1 MDRRRVR
8 HRGQRGDDRIGDRD
22 RTGEGV
28 GQRPALSARPR
39 AAGLLLAGR
48 RGLGTHLR
56 DRTRIRGQVHRAAA
70 LDQHAG
76 GHGDRRRRR
85 RLCVPDAEERRT
97 AGLPNAFGSR
107 GRIHADDVVG
117 QQPTVRAERD
127 PRLGG
132 LHQHLDRQGGQVV
145 EEAQRRVGEEV
156 RFEGGEA
163 ERVGERPV
171 FGLGDQVDVRRRQ
184 GGPRPDVDVHGLA
197 EEAGREQVLELGR
210 GHAACPEHD
219 VVRKAGCARDAGG
232 QRHAGADDDAVGKHF
247 EVAAAGEHV
256 PLEAHGV
263 PRRVRFQRRRA
274 ALIAVEQ
281 QVGGEQRIDRPHDDR
296 VGTEQPADGQRV
308 GRVDELER
316 AGRHAEGADEV
327 QPLEPDASVARRGS
341 RFQDDRLAED
351 GAADVDVVRVAA
363 VERVEV
369 VHPGIENRVAV
380 DRGGPGFIDGRG
392 VERGVGAG
400 GLVHREGVRRARAA
414 ADGAT
419 HAAARL
425 EPEGVAGDQCSA
437 GQILEACE
445 ASALH
450 RAGVRAGDAP
460 GHLRVLGAVERVG
473 PAAAD
478 DGVDRRELAHAGR
491 GRRRQTHV
499 YRPGVGRIVERVGG
513 GPGTAVVVAAAVDR
527 TDRTPG
533 RNPEEVVAAFPDQ
546 GFHSG
551 ERPAVQRPLAGSTH
565 DPDVR
570 HVRPEQRIRTAA
582 RPAVDDAG
590 EGTARDHQEDV
601 VGTAAAE
608 VLDALEFDHR
618 TSGGGCRPRIRT
630 ADDPLGGGVRPAQR
644 IRAGPAHEL
653 NAAADRGHAGVDRE
667 VHVEAG
673 PLDAHARG
681 DRAEGFRGEHLRR
694 DRGVHH
700 LQVRPVQQQSQ
711 GRVVDRRVHQVGGRD
726 AVFQRL
732 HAKRTAAPGGLPD
745 GLTLGG
751 REQLAN
757 PGTHGH
763 GICPLGAC
771 EIQKHGRGV
780 RGLRRRSALASFN
793 SDETADAPSEGT
805 GSVRR

>member
-22 RTGEGV
+22 RAGEGV
-28 GQRPALSARPR
+28 AQRAALSARPR
-39 AAGLLLAGR
+39 AAGLLLTGR
-48 RGLGTHLR
+48 CGLGTHLR
-56 DRTRIRGQVHRAAA
+56 DRARIRGQVHRAAA
-70 LDQHAG
+70 FDQHAG
-76 GHGDRRRRR
+76 GHGDRRRRG
-85 RLCVPDAEERRT
+85 RLRVPDAEERRA
-97 AGLPNAFGSR
+97 AGLADALGCCR
-107 GRIHADDVVG
+107 RIDAYDVVG
-117 QQPTVRAERD
+117 QQSAVRAERD

-132 LHQHLDRQGGQVV
+132 LHQDLDRQRAQVV

-156 RFEGGEA
+156 RFERGEA
-163 ERVGERPV
+163 ERVGEWPV

-184 GGPRPDVDVHGLA
+184 RRPRPDVDVHGLA

-210 GHAACPEHD
+210 GHAAGAEHD
-219 VVRKAGCARDAGG
+219 VVRQAGCARDAGG
-232 QRHAGADDDAVGKHF
+232 QRRAGADDDAVGERF
-247 EVAAAGEHV
+247 EITAAGEHV
-256 PLEAHGV
+256 PLEPHRV

-281 QVGGEQRIDRPHDDR
+281 QVGGEQRIDRPDDDR
-296 VGTEQPADGQRV
+296 VGPEQPADGQRV
-308 GRVDELER
+308 GRVDELEC
-316 AGRHAEGADEV
+316 AGRHRQGADEV
-327 QPLEPDASVARRGS
+327 QPLEPDARVARRGS

-369 VHPGIENRVAV
+369 VHSGIENRLAV
-380 DRGGPGFIDGRG
+380 DRGGPGFVDGRG

-400 GLVHREGVRRARAA
+400 GLVDREGVRRARAA
-414 ADGAT
+414 ADGAA

-425 EPEGVAGDQCSA
+425 ESERIAGDQGGT
-437 GQILEACE
+437 GQILEAGE
-445 ASALH
+445 ARALH

-460 GHLRVLGAVERVG
+460 GHLRVFGAVQRVD

-478 DGVDRRELAHAGR
+478 DGIDRRELAHAGGG
-491 GRRRQTHV
+491 GRRQVHV
-499 YRPGVGRIVERVGG
+499 HRAALGRIVERVGG
-513 GPGTAVVVAAAVDR
+513 GPGTAVVVVAAVDR
-527 TDRTPG
+527 IDRTAG
-533 RNPEEVVAAFPDQ
+533 RDPEEVVAAFPDQ

-565 DPDVR
+565 DPDIR
-570 HVRPEQRIRTAA
+570 HVRPEQGIRAA
-582 RPAVDDAG
+582 TRPAVDDASDG
-590 EGTARDHQEDV
+590 ATRDYEEDV
-601 VGTAAAE
+601 VGIAAAE
-608 VLDALEFDHR
+608 VLDSLELDHR
-618 TSGGGCRPRIRT
+618 AGFGGRRPRADA
-630 ADDPLGGGVRPAQR
+630 ADDPLGRGIRPTQRVRAR
-644 IRAGPAHEL
+644 TAHEL
-653 NAAADRGHAGVDRE
+653 NVPADRGHAGVDRE
-667 VHVEAG
+667 VHVEPGSVDEHAG
-673 PLDAHARG
+673 G
-681 DRAEGFRGEHLRR
+681 DGAEGFGGEHLRR
-694 DRGVHH
+694 DRGVDD
-700 LQVRPVQQQSQ
+700 LQVRPVQQQGQ
-711 GRVVDRRVHQVGGRD
+711 RGVVDRRVHQVGGRD

-793 SDETADAPSEGT
+793 SDCDADAPSEGT